1 MSKGSAAA
9 PQHPLLK
16 MNQPSLCFPPWGL
29 SSQSASSQTKYL
41 PRLHY
46 LIHCLTHPAC
56 AATVH
61 AFTLSPGHQECP
73 STSALPRAA
82 KSPPGSCCA
91 AHPIPV
97 PHIPS
102 RSAADTRHH
111 RPGKKNTLLYPQKR
125 QSRAEPRGHGQR
137 TIPRRSSGARCCG
150 GEGGRAAGR
159 GSGRGGLVGV
169 VHVVHVALL
178 VLRHLRQSP
187 LSPPGR
193 AAGRQRHLVPPTPL
207 PLPPRS
213 PPSKCRP
220 RSSSRPQRPPRW
232 AASGCPLRGG
242 GQGGGHGG
250 IRDAPAKG
258 ANAALARRTAPS
270 PLDESGTWMPLFQH
284 PPLSVLPSGLP
295 TMAPP
300 ANAIS
305 RDTTM
310 PAAWKPPWMLG
321 VRVWYTPVKSNA
333 LMNLPRAEMV
343 MIAPGR
349 RNSPVPEEPW
359 CPVLLGALP

>member
-125 QSRAEPRGHGQR
+125 QSRAEPRGLGER
-137 TIPRRSSGARCCG
+137 TIPRRGSGARCCG
-150 GEGGRAAGR
+150 GAGGRAAGR

-207 PLPPRS
+207 PLPLPPRS

-220 RSSSRPQRPPRW
+220 RSSSRPRRPPRW

-258 ANAALARRTAPS
+258 ANAALARRSAPS
-270 PLDESGTWMPLFQH
+270 PRMDLAHGCRCFSILPSPCCPPAYPRWLPQRMPSAETPQCRLPGSLPGCWVSVSGTRP
-284 PPLSVLPSGLP
+284 
-295 TMAPP
+295 
-300 ANAIS
+300 
-305 RDTTM
+305 
-310 PAAWKPPWMLG
+310 
-321 VRVWYTPVKSNA
+321 
-333 LMNLPRAEMV
+333 
-343 MIAPGR
+343 
-349 RNSPVPEEPW
+349 
-359 CPVLLGALP
+359 